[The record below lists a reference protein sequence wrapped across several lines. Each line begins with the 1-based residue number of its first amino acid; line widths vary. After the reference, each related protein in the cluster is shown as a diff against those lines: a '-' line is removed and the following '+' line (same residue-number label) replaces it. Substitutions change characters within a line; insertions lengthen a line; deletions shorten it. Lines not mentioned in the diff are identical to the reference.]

1 MATELQE
8 GRAGKPA
15 LLIVDDDAQIAETL
29 AYALGADFEVYACE
43 SRAHAIELLRQLPQ
57 APQLALVDLG
67 LPPRP
72 HAPDEGFQLIADL
85 LDRKSTRLNSSHP
98 SLSRMPSSA

>member
-8 GRAGKPA
+8 GRASKPT
-15 LLIVDDDAQIAETL
+15 LLIVDDDALIAETL

-57 APQLALVDLG
+57 AYTSKS
-67 LPPRP
+67 
-72 HAPDEGFQLIADL
+72 AP
-85 LDRKSTRLNSSHP
+85 
-98 SLSRMPSSA
+98 SA